1 MNQLSE
7 LSAERLWKMF
17 FPHFSREHGIA
28 LVQDL
33 FAMRETK
40 KGG

>member
-1 MNQLSE
+1 MKLSE
-7 LSAERLWKMF
+7 LSADRLWKMF
-17 FPHFSREHGIA
+17 FPQFDREHGIA

-33 FAMRETK
+33 FAK